1 MGSLPRKLPQKRRL
15 RKRSKNISTRFI
27 TRNKNYSVFFN
38 FNHKTQIMK
47 KAYIIIFAIVLLGS
61 CSEHYGSG
69 ERIGLITKFSRSGL
83 IYKSWEGELHVT
95 QTGMNST
102 MHDFDFSVDNNAE
115 GQEGPMI
122 AMLDS
127 AAKNGWKMRV
137 IYHEVTGE
145 NLTSSRGD
153 TNFFVDSVQVLDK
166 NMSTLFNNNSVDT
179 VRRGRVIDTIYV
191 VIVRKNGK

>member
-1 MGSLPRKLPQKRRL
+1 
-15 RKRSKNISTRFI
+15 
-27 TRNKNYSVFFN
+27 
-38 FNHKTQIMK
+38 MK
-47 KAYIIIFAIVLLGS
+47 KSTFLFAGIVLLAS

-102 MHDFDFSVDNNAE
+102 MNDFDFSVDNDVEA
-115 GQEGPMI
+115 QQGPMI
-122 AMLDS
+122 ATLDS
-127 AAKNGWKMRV
+127 AAKNGWKMRI
-137 IYHEVTGE
+137 IYHQVMCKNMTD
-145 NLTSSRGD
+145 SRGD

-166 NMSTLFNNNSVDT
+166 KMSTLFNNNEGDT

-191 VIVRKNGK
+191 VIVPHK

>member
-1 MGSLPRKLPQKRRL
+1 MKQIK
-15 RKRSKNISTRFI
+15 
-27 TRNKNYSVFFN
+27 YVFVL
-38 FNHKTQIMK
+38 
-47 KAYIIIFAIVLLGS
+47 AIVLAS

-115 GQEGPMI
+115 GQQQTII
-122 AMLDS
+122 AELDS

-137 IYHEVTGE
+137 IYHEVKGE
-145 NLTSSRGD
+145 NITSSRGD
-153 TNFFVDSVQVLDK
+153 TDFFVDSVQVLDK
-166 NMSTLFNNNSVDT
+166 NMSTLFNNNPTDT
-179 VRRGRVIDTIYV
+179 SRPGRVIDTIYV
-191 VIVRKNGK
+191 VIVPKK

>member
-1 MGSLPRKLPQKRRL
+1 MKQIK
-15 RKRSKNISTRFI
+15 
-27 TRNKNYSVFFN
+27 YVFVL
-38 FNHKTQIMK
+38 
-47 KAYIIIFAIVLLGS
+47 AIVLAS

-115 GQEGPMI
+115 GQQQTMI
-122 AMLDS
+122 AELDS

-137 IYHEVTGE
+137 IYHQVKGE
-145 NLTSSRGD
+145 NITSSRGD
-153 TNFFVDSVQVLDK
+153 TDFFVDSVQVLDK
-166 NMSTLFNNNSVDT
+166 NMSTLFNNNPTDT
-179 VRRGRVIDTIYV
+179 SRRGRVIDTIYV
-191 VIVRKNGK
+191 VIVPKK